1 MEKED
6 KLAFSLV
13 LALLCVAALGLAL
26 AVKFVGA
33 ALFGW
38 FDAADAGIG
47 LKPAFVAALIIS
59 TILILL
65 FALVAG
71 DGLLGELPTI
81 LIGFFVLTAFFTL
94 SIAWVF

>member
-6 KLAFSLV
+6 KIAFSIALG
-13 LALLCVAALGLAL
+13 LLCAVALGLAL
-26 AVKFVGA
+26 AVRFIGA

-38 FDAADAGIG
+38 FDAADAGVG
-47 LKPAFVAALIIS
+47 LKPAFVAALIVS
-59 TILILL
+59 TVLILL
-65 FALVAG
+65 FAVFAG
-71 DGLLGELPTI
+71 DGILGELPTI